1 MWYTLWIYSW
11 STVEN
16 TDANRLII
24 FCSSTTPQA
33 FLRSSAPGALST
45 LVTYV
50 VLYSLTRTTL
60 MSPGKNE
67 IRACRYALNFFNEH
81 CREHYFSSCT
91 TPQALRQSSPPDA
104 LRTLVTSVV
113 LYSLT
118 RATVMSPGKDETR
131 FCGYTLLNLFIEHS
145 GEHWWEENIFCSF
158 TPPQAF
164 WQSSAP
170 GALSTLVTLAVLY
183 SLTQAT
189 LMRPGKVE
197 TRVCGYRLL
206 IDSLRTLENMDDNR
220 ILFVRSPH
228 HRHFDQAQ
236 HLVFWRL
243 WWDKLF
249 YSR

>member
-131 FCGYTLLNLFIEHS
+131 VCGYTLLNLFIEHS
-145 GEHWWEENIFCSF
+145 GEHWWEENILFVHPTTSIL
-158 TPPQAF
+158 AK
-164 WQSSAP
+164 
-170 GALSTLVTLAVLY
+170 LSTWCLEHSGDISCSLLVNPSHTHE
-183 SLTQAT
+183 SWEGRNT
-189 LMRPGKVE
+189 
-197 TRVCGYRLL
+197 C
-206 IDSLRTLENMDDNR
+206 
-220 ILFVRSPH
+220 
-228 HRHFDQAQ
+228 
-236 HLVFWRL
+236 L
-243 WWDKLF
+243 WI
-249 YSR
+249 